1 MSFDTWALV
10 AAATLL
16 ALVAV
21 IGILTPALMPLS
33 RAIDRINERVG
44 RTVYWL
50 VLAAVLI
57 SAGNA
62 VVRKAFDTSSNAWLE
77 IQWYLFAAIF
87 LLCSGWTLLR
97 NEHIRIDIIAGRY
110 SKRVQTWIDVFGT
123 VFFLIPMSVLIL
135 YESIP
140 WAIASIESGEI
151 SGNAGGLILW
161 PARILV
167 PIGFTLLLLQ
177 GVSELIKRI
186 AFLRGLGPDPTERFH
201 ERSAE
206 EELVEEILKQRGES
220 A

>member
-1 MSFDTWALV
+1 MNA
-10 AAATLL
+10 LL
-16 ALVAV
+16 ALARAV
-21 IGILTPALMPLS
+21 DAV
-33 RAIDRINERVG
+33 NERVG
-44 RTVYWL
+44 RWVTWF

-62 VVRKAFDTSSNAWLE
+62 IIRKAFDMSSNAFLE

-97 NEHIRIDIIAGRY
+97 NEHIRIDVIAGRY

-135 YESIP
+135 YESFP
-140 WAIASIESGEI
+140 WALQAIESGEM
-151 SGNAGGLILW
+151 SPNAGGLILW
-161 PARILV
+161 PAKILV

-206 EELVEEILKQRGES
+206 EELAEEILRQRGES

>member
-1 MSFDTWALV
+1 MNA
-10 AAATLL
+10 LL
-16 ALVAV
+16 ALA
-21 IGILTPALMPLS
+21 
-33 RAIDRINERVG
+33 RAIDAVNERVG
-44 RTVYWL
+44 RAVTWC
-50 VLAAVLI
+50 VLLAVVI
-57 SAGNA
+57 SAANA
-62 VVRKAFDTSSNAWLE
+62 IIRKVFDMCSNAFLE

>member
-1 MSFDTWALV
+1 MNA
-10 AAATLL
+10 LL
-16 ALVAV
+16 ALA
-21 IGILTPALMPLS
+21 
-33 RAIDRINERVG
+33 RAIDAVNERVG
-44 RTVYWL
+44 RWVTWF
-50 VLAAVLI
+50 VLAAVVI

-62 VVRKAFDTSSNAWLE
+62 IIRKVFDMSSNAFLE

-97 NEHIRIDIIAGRY
+97 NEHIRIDVIAGRY

-123 VFFLIPMSVLIL
+123 VFFLIPTSLLIL
-135 YESIP
+135 YESFP
-140 WAIASIESGEI
+140 WALQAIESGEI
-151 SGNAGGLILW
+151 SPNAGGLILW
-161 PARILV
+161 PAKILV

-206 EELVEEILKQRGES
+206 EELAEEILRQRGES

>member
-1 MSFDTWALV
+1 MNV
-10 AAATLL
+10 LL
-16 ALVAV
+16 ALA
-21 IGILTPALMPLS
+21 
-33 RAIDRINERVG
+33 RAIDAVNERVG
-44 RTVYWL
+44 RAVTWC
-50 VLAAVLI
+50 VLLAVVI
-57 SAGNA
+57 SAANA
-62 VVRKAFDTSSNAWLE
+62 IIRKVFDMSSNAFLE

-123 VFFLIPMSVLIL
+123 VFFLIPMSILIL

-140 WAIASIESGEI
+140 WAIASIKSGEI

>member
-1 MSFDTWALV
+1 MNA
-10 AAATLL
+10 LL
-16 ALVAV
+16 ALA
-21 IGILTPALMPLS
+21 
-33 RAIDRINERVG
+33 RAIDAVNERVG
-44 RTVYWL
+44 RWVTWF
-50 VLAAVLI
+50 VLAAVVI

-62 VVRKAFDTSSNAWLE
+62 IIRKVFDMSSNAFLE

-97 NEHIRIDIIAGRY
+97 NEHIRIDVIAGRY

-123 VFFLIPMSVLIL
+123 VFFLIPMSILIL
-135 YESIP
+135 YESLP
-140 WAIASIESGEI
+140 WAQQAIESGEI
-151 SGNAGGLILW
+151 SPNAGGLILW
-161 PARILV
+161 PAKILV

-206 EELVEEILKQRGES
+206 EELAEEILRQRGES

>member
-1 MSFDTWALV
+1 MNA
-10 AAATLL
+10 LL
-16 ALVAV
+16 ALA
-21 IGILTPALMPLS
+21 
-33 RAIDRINERVG
+33 RAIDAVNERVG
-44 RTVYWL
+44 RWVTWF

-57 SAGNA
+57 SAANA
-62 VVRKAFDTSSNAWLE
+62 IIRKAFDMSSNAFLE

-97 NEHIRIDIIAGRY
+97 NEHIRIDVIAGRY

-123 VFFLIPMSVLIL
+123 VFFLIPMSLLII
-135 YESIP
+135 YESVP
-140 WAIASIESGEI
+140 WAMQAIGSGEV
-151 SGNAGGLILW
+151 SPNAGGLILW
-161 PARILV
+161 PAKILV

-206 EELVEEILKQRGES
+206 EELAAEILRQRGES

>member
-1 MSFDTWALV
+1 MNA
-10 AAATLL
+10 LL
-16 ALVAV
+16 ALA
-21 IGILTPALMPLS
+21 
-33 RAIDRINERVG
+33 RAIDAVNERVG
-44 RTVYWL
+44 RAVTWC
-50 VLAAVLI
+50 VLLAVVI
-57 SAGNA
+57 SAANA
-62 VVRKAFDTSSNAWLE
+62 IIRKVFDMSSNAFLE

-97 NEHIRIDIIAGRY
+97 NEHIRIDVIAGRY

>member
-1 MSFDTWALV
+1 MNA
-10 AAATLL
+10 LL
-16 ALVAV
+16 ALA
-21 IGILTPALMPLS
+21 
-33 RAIDRINERVG
+33 RAIDAVNERVG
-44 RTVYWL
+44 RAVTWC
-50 VLAAVLI
+50 VLLAVVI
-57 SAGNA
+57 SAANA
-62 VVRKAFDTSSNAWLE
+62 IIRKVFDMSSNAFLE

>member
-1 MSFDTWALV
+1 MNA
-10 AAATLL
+10 LL
-16 ALVAV
+16 AL
-21 IGILTPALMPLS
+21 T
-33 RAIDRINERVG
+33 RAIDAVNERVG
-44 RTVYWL
+44 RWVTWF
-50 VLAAVLI
+50 VLLAVLI
-57 SAGNA
+57 SAANA
-62 VVRKAFDTSSNAWLE
+62 IIRKVFDMSSNAFLE

-97 NEHIRIDIIAGRY
+97 NEHIRIDVIAGRY

-123 VFFLIPMSVLIL
+123 VFFLIPMSLLIL
-135 YESIP
+135 FESFP
-140 WAIASIESGEI
+140 WALQAIESGEL
-151 SGNAGGLILW
+151 SPNAGGLILW
-161 PARILV
+161 PAKILV

-206 EELVEEILKQRGES
+206 EELAEEILRQRGES